1 VPDQEYGCV
10 QLHGIEGYTVFFADG
25 QRLGQV
31 AWIEYA
37 SRSDQPDML
46 IVRRRF
52 YERPRLVRVAT
63 EMIESVER
71 LEQTIHLDVPYN
83 RNHFF
88 LRQRVE
94 R

>member
-1 VPDQEYGCV
+1 
-10 QLHGIEGYTVFFADG
+10 
-25 QRLGQV
+25 
-31 AWIEYA
+31 
-37 SRSDQPDML
+37 ML

-52 YERPRLVRVAT
+52 YERPRLVRLAT